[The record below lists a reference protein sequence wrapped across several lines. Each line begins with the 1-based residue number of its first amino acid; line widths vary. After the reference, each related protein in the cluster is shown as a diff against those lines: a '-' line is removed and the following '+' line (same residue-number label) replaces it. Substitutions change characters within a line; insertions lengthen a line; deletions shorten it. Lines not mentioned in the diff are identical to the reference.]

1 LKPLRLEN
9 VSEWKFLF
17 GASKR
22 KISKSFPSSVKI
34 KEEEKIAEKIS
45 FICDKWTKRFKIMS
59 RTACSKKISIY
70 KGFGACFPFSALFL
84 LRDEREKKI

>member
-9 VSEWKFLF
+9 VSEWKLLF

-45 FICDKWTKRFKIMS
+45 FICDK
-59 RTACSKKISIY
+59 
-70 KGFGACFPFSALFL
+70 
-84 LRDEREKKI
+84 